1 MNKYIKKMI
10 QSKASKRIISGLT
23 AFVMLSG
30 ALPVNDMSNIGDFFA
45 GFGYFSLL
53 PLIASAADPSE
64 DDDPT
69 FQHDPVTFEITVKNS
84 EFADY
89 SRSCQ
94 IYAKYH
100 QQDKITITDLDDTSI
115 SDAIN
120 FAGLGTAA
128 YPFAGSIAF
137 DGNTDITLNLDGPL
151 FNYVYDTVTIENNGN
166 PLKLSRY
173 YYRGSSASD
182 TTPVLAQNVLSG
194 TGTKAKWDISIV
206 KPTNSDDYYL
216 KPFGGLIGRMCK
228 GDNSDTDSLSIEV
241 TMNADG
247 SDNGAVE
254 IKGTTDIGLICGYM
268 EEGTSLTAS
277 FSTNR
282 GGGKGISS
290 ISTSSGNAGGLV
302 GTMERGAALT
312 YSGNQYQADGEGIKT
327 ADGYAGGIAGK
338 NEGGAITLEASRTI
352 SQHIEGTLGS
362 GSIYGYYKPAVSVR
376 FAVTDY
382 TITSGCQVNGSG
394 SIGGLFGV
402 LENNYDMAI
411 EGAENGTSFT
421 ATHEDGAAYAFG
433 GLIGTY
439 RSDKLA
445 NSLVI
450 KNLSVTP
457 SRGTSTFYGG
467 GIAVIDDTI
476 NSSYVKFENFTVTNA
491 AGANGITFGG
501 LVAKADNS
509 FVEASNTT
517 ISVGGNFRGGAA
529 VGSLENGVLKLS
541 GKFDISGAAP
551 GSPNDDYR
559 EGKIVGYRD
568 NALIYAD
575 NWTYSGNDAEVDN
588 IGSWG
593 DIIVFDD
600 TKLKKADVLTEKTDH
615 TITITEPGE
624 SININS
630 VADYAKTSLA
640 FQIDSRDN
648 KVLTNDK
655 AAKNS
660 GDITFGSDQTAVTID
675 LTGTGLRGITRDNTE
690 NDRIPEESDNADYT
704 GTITGNNATIILDFE
719 NVGGLPVCRHKYNG
733 MFAFVHNTT
742 VKNLK
747 FEGKLNLNA
756 VQANVRMFGAS
767 FTSEAYGTFKAENV
781 EVNTVFTTE
790 GSKEVCVGG
799 LLGWGAS
806 SIGDITVSASTFYCN
821 ITDNNSN
828 KDSCFGG
835 VIGRINHYNN
845 TSIEWDF
852 TELNITG
859 SIKSSTGSPSRIGG
873 LIASIDQHTGVTQR
887 SLNLTGVNVQNLTLT
902 GAGTSMGGLLGYSWL
917 NVNTKFNNVTV
928 TGSSISDSTDKSRLA
943 GLVYCGTGH
952 WVVEKDTED
961 NPGININGLT
971 VDADKAESFGIIVNR
986 GKNNED
992 SAIFLE
998 IKKDAYVISSS
1009 TLDGLKAD
1017 CIFDEMVA
1025 YSASDVCANGQG
1037 VVSINVGGTDG
1048 GLTMDGTGGSN
1059 TYNAQTERGKIA
1071 NSNTRY
1077 YYNLDTIRGNTNPSN
1092 AEKLLL
1098 WALNRYAHSS
1108 INTYFST
1115 KAGWNYQWEENWK
1128 EDIIPDG
1135 IYDMKGYSWYP
1146 VDVGDTVTV
1155 NGKFTF
1161 YNKGIEDCE
1170 KAKTDTNKFVRT
1182 SLGDKNAGYT
1192 QHHLMQNGLF
1202 RDVTGTLNV
1211 GTVRF
1216 SGSIGTDDYGSGA
1229 LVWGTVKGSSAS
1241 NIGSVIVTESG
1252 SITLDGIFVHDLASY
1267 NPLLI
1272 NQIGSYSTVSLS
1284 DVSNT
1289 EVYKTIDGI
1298 NKPDG
1303 YPKAATSL
1311 IGKAGKS
1318 DATNINI
1325 GFEKIKLDGR
1335 TAHTNT
1341 SLDTVYNTECSLFT
1355 RATLLEHFQYDS
1367 GASGIYNYSYDEDWG
1382 ADGETTPP
1390 RNVTYGYEISDP
1402 DSEYYGQE
1410 FWYNN
1415 EDHENGRYTI
1425 YDSGLTPKNGNSETY
1440 KNQTAFNYNNFLPY
1454 VAVKDPSNKQHQLS
1468 VNHAAAGLSGCG
1480 TYNDPYQIP
1489 NAAVLTKI
1497 VELLNG
1503 TNSSD
1508 FIINLPTLKTD
1519 ETLQFKSWD
1528 TDRHLEYKW
1537 DSTNSYYVDSENSKT
1552 YNQDDIRKYVAGA
1565 YFEITGSFEL
1575 PQNYKGLG
1583 NTPNNEESVFRGVII
1598 GNNNT
1603 ITLTGSN
1610 PFIFSSYGSVVK
1622 DLTIKVDTDITMTN
1636 NTGGV
1641 TFTHN
1646 NNNTKTYTYGA
1657 VIGRVLGGDNIIDNV
1672 RVNFQDKKI
1681 KLRTTGTNKQ
1691 NRLLPVGGY
1700 VGVAVKGTL
1709 IFRNMDSVPEADR
1722 IGLKSDTVVDYNKQA
1737 NPVNT
1742 NLVNDDGWLYVNP
1755 IIGRVINAAVFTE
1768 SDKYR
1773 PFEDGTRMYYDE
1785 NGNEKIYTWPD
1796 GAVTMKN
1803 GTKDYSIPDIDKE
1816 GGSFTLTGIDFLNGK
1831 NPTATNNKDN
1841 WKNYSRFTLE
1851 FPNAQSIFLMSM
1863 ITQTG
1868 MSGGTYGYRD
1878 QQIWDA
1884 TQQKG
1889 VNKLAGGYY
1898 ESDKWGV
1905 ASYQGYR
1912 SVHNAEYDR
1921 VGKDSENTLEPTEG
1935 SETYEDF
1942 QSSKSDGFWEYTDAS
1957 AKKRTY
1963 CVPYIIRK
1971 YTPKISDSIDSAG
1984 NSLESK
1990 GEGYIAFV
1998 MTHQYNYLNM
2008 KFTDAAKVGT
2018 YYLPDGF
2025 RGIGMLG
2032 HNNVFVGN
2040 QIGNEYRDMI
2050 PHIFG
2055 IDGNSVTVSLNMN
2068 LHIYNS
2074 DDYYGDT
2081 GQTYMGF
2088 GFFDSLIQNK
2098 DGTDNSLNLTKD
2110 DYQIKNFTITGSV
2123 YFDAIDM
2130 STGTISTYSSISNRH
2145 YSVGGLMGS
2154 TPGTSETYQ
2163 LNLVNVNPSNLSV
2176 TGAKYTG
2183 GLIGYNASNNKKK
2196 SKTTITQIKP
2206 KKLKVSSGIY
2216 AGGLIGYS
2224 TQTALDIN
2232 DVTIEEP
2239 DIISAYTGSEN
2250 SYKNAVG
2257 GIVGYVDTDTE
2268 NYGVE
2273 LKNITIG
2280 NKAAS
2285 ESTSFGYKDA
2295 TTQEVTVVG
2304 GLIGKNYTKSTNRLS
2319 EITYSTKIEDCN
2331 IYNVNLNGHR
2341 VGGIIG
2347 SSENNSSITSVAI
2360 YNTHV
2365 ISTLGSSI
2373 KGVSNTKNNGRGCA
2387 GFIGYFRTSKDDNV
2401 IDGCSLEGYDLYSA
2415 LEAGAVSGSSE
2426 GGTINIRNFKV
2437 SDTNIHSSKTVG
2449 ALYGWNKTSILGY
2462 NILMNNVLFYN
2473 YDSDEV
2479 PNNECGY
2486 LCGNFNDSGRRVKI
2500 AGFSRKGI
2508 INREKMLGNKSSD
2521 YDFGTDGYVIF
2532 SDYEGKCL
2540 TDSKSKAFS
2549 DINGENNVTDY
2560 NGKIVTDNS
2569 PYITS
2574 SPKRLISTSQFLTG
2588 DGVSAVSFAQT
2599 PFMKIIKDRVNDAA
2613 GAYKTSTE
2621 LTDEQIAAIKNQF
2634 THSLEEF
2641 DVSTGVEL
2649 DFPLLIVNDTDPTTT
2664 TDLINN
2670 YLGTLTNTKYNFADN
2685 TQNAIYAVAL
2695 NTCIFNTETGK
2706 FDIIKDKE
2714 ANLYHSTVGNNQHC
2728 FRMDANS
2735 VDNGHDYAQF
2745 TLLDAQFKDPADTSK
2760 VAYHLYVPV
2769 IVKKLLQ
2776 FEFNASIESGTSY
2789 YPDAYSTKKTLF
2801 ENLGNP
2807 ATIKFEYT
2815 YDRDADGWIKAIN
2828 EGETMSGNLNKAL
2841 AVTYSGGA
2849 WPDDTRL
2856 VLVDASNKD
2865 KFYYLDNPTQT
2876 ASLPLSSFKDEKGN
2890 GYVPVPLNDLMQIT
2904 ITPDSNGTLMLNNDE
2919 NGNNKAANATVK
2931 DKNGIYY
2938 RYITSDDTPS
2948 QKYMATNVTD
2958 IQPERYYLSIFT
2970 KKNDNDG
2977 SIYHIALSSL
2987 DKFNEN
2993 QELTG
2998 WRPNKVIGNKNQPVH
3013 LVTGM
3018 LYETNYKLT
3027 ASSATTSQIMSSTNS
3042 HLDVTMNST
3051 ISLTENAVNNG
3062 VPGNMKSAGSST
3074 IYQTFLMTYDTIK
3087 TKGESSVI
3095 GLNENAY
3102 PYTNVLSYKIYKGKT
3117 ATGTEL
3123 YKDILGE
3130 TNGYTPA
3137 ISGTNFIDLWNKQ
3150 NLISLLRESSNGYS
3164 VTLRTNFW
3172 VGYEPDAL
3180 GYQFPKKNAGE
3191 SDVEIGAKV
3200 IGYSNISSALASLNY
3215 SESTWRAE
3223 GDKRYYTEDDS
3234 SATLTYN
3241 ADTTPGSSSG
3251 LYSSLGINSVELG
3264 DTTSHISS
3272 TAVYDISAL
3281 KSSGEYVEFNI
3292 SLSSRK
3298 AGYENKLKI
3307 DQYIES
3313 MEIKGISE
3321 DPLLKL
3327 DHGTLTTTN
3336 DSNIKVTGNANG
3348 TEYTLRV
3355 KKNLLPTLGQDKVY
3369 TVRLT
3374 YDIYTGNTKFNQT
3387 GLAYSNYML
3396 TLNAALY
3403 DSMNS
3408 ENFSPSSNSSDHIIY
3423 TNARVQSKVMD

>member
-173 YYRGSSASD
+173 YYRGSNASD
-182 TTPVLAQNVLSG
+182 TTPLLAQNVLPG
-194 TGTKAKWDISIV
+194 TGTKAAWNISIM

-216 KPFGGLIGRMCK
+216 KPFGGLIGRMHK
-228 GDNSDTDSLSIEV
+228 DNNSGAASLSINV

-247 SDNGAVE
+247 SDNGTVE
-254 IKGTTDIGLICGYM
+254 IKGNTDIGLICGYM
-268 EEGTSLTAS
+268 EEGTSLAAS
-277 FSTNR
+277 FSTDR
-282 GGGKGISS
+282 GGGNGISS

-302 GTMERGAALT
+302 GTMERGTALT
-312 YSGNQYQADGEGIKT
+312 CSGNQYQADGEGIKT
-327 ADGYAGGIAGK
+327 ADGYAGGMAGK
-338 NEGGAITLEASRTI
+338 NEGGTINLEASRTI

-362 GSIYGYYKPAVSVR
+362 GSIYGYYKPAENVR
-376 FAVTDY
+376 LAVTDY
-382 TITSGCQVNGSG
+382 TITNGCQVNGSG

-421 ATHEDGAAYAFG
+421 ATHAGGAADAFG

-439 RSDKLA
+439 RSDNLA

-467 GIAVIDDTI
+467 GIAVIDDTVS
-476 NSSYVKFENFTVTNA
+476 SSYVKFENFTVTNA
-491 AGANGITFGG
+491 AGANGMTFGG

-517 ISVGGNFRGGAA
+517 ISVSGNFRGGAA

-559 EGKIVGYRD
+559 EGKIVGYRN

-575 NWTYSGNDAEVDN
+575 NWTYSGNNAEVDN

-767 FTSEAYGTFKAENV
+767 FTSEAYGTFNAENV

-806 SIGDITVSASTFYCN
+806 SIGDITVSDSTFYCN

-887 SLNLTGVNVQNLTLT
+887 SLNLTGVNVKDLTLT

-917 NVNTKFNNVTV
+917 NVNATFHNVTV
-928 TGSSISDSTDKSRLA
+928 NNSKISDSINNVNLA
-943 GLVYCGTGH
+943 GLVYLGTGH
-952 WVVEKDTED
+952 WVAEKENG
-961 NPGININGLT
+961 NPGISINGIT
-971 VDADKAESFGIIVNR
+971 IEAANASSFGMIVNK
-986 GKNNED
+986 GKNND
-992 SAIFLE
+992 DTAIFLE
-998 IKKDAYVISSS
+998 IKDGAYVIQNSN
-1009 TLDGLKAD
+1009 LDNLKTN
-1017 CIFDEMVA
+1017 CVFDEIVA

-1071 NSNTRY
+1071 NRNTRY
-1077 YYNLDTIRGNTNPSN
+1077 YYNLDTIREKTNPSN

-1115 KAGWNYQWEENWK
+1115 EAGWNYKVEENWK
-1128 EDIIPDG
+1128 ENIIPDG

-1146 VDVGDTVTV
+1146 VDVGNTVTV
-1155 NGKFTF
+1155 NGTFKF
-1161 YNKGIEDCE
+1161 YNSEFE
-1170 KAKTDTNKFVRT
+1170 SSENAKSSTNHFT
-1182 SLGDKNAGYT
+1182 SLGDKNSYT

-1202 RDVTGTLNV
+1202 CDVTGTLNV

-1241 NIGSVIVTESG
+1241 NIASVIMVENG

-1289 EVYKTIDGI
+1289 KVYKTIDGI

-1425 YDSGLTPKNGNSETY
+1425 YDSGLTPKNGNAETY

-1583 NTPNNEESVFRGVII
+1583 NTPSNEESVFRGVIV

-1603 ITLTGSN
+1603 ITLKGSN

-1622 DLTIKVDTDITMTN
+1622 DLTIKVDSDIVMSN
-1636 NTGGV
+1636 QNQGI
-1641 TFTHN
+1641 TFVYDKEYS
-1646 NNNTKTYTYGA
+1646 NTKTYGA
-1657 VIGRVLGGDNIIDNV
+1657 VMGRVLGGDNIIDNV
-1672 RVNFQDKKI
+1672 SVNFQDKKI

-1709 IFRNMDSVPEADR
+1709 IFRNMDSVPEDDR
-1722 IGLKSDTVVDYNKQA
+1722 MGLKSDTVVDYNKQD

-1768 SDKYR
+1768 SNKYR
-1773 PFEDGTRMYYDE
+1773 PFEDGTRKYYDK
-1785 NGNEKIYTWPD
+1785 NGNEQTYKWPD

-1803 GTKDYSIPDIDKE
+1803 GTKDYSIPDIDKN
-1816 GGSFTLTGIDFLNGK
+1816 GGSFTLTGAVSVKGDIRTDY
-1831 NPTATNNKDN
+1831 
-1841 WKNYSRFTLE
+1841 KNYSKLTME
-1851 FPNAQSIFLMSM
+1851 FPNAQSLFLMSE

-1868 MSGGTYGYRD
+1868 MSESTYGYRKTD
-1878 QQIWDA
+1878 TQYCGDTDA
-1884 TQQKG
+1884 KIG
-1889 VNKLAGGYY
+1889 DIKPVGGFY
-1898 ESDKWGV
+1898 ESDHWGV
-1905 ASYQGYR
+1905 ASYQTYR

-1921 VGKDSENTLEPTEG
+1921 VGRDPAGTEEPNST
-1935 SETYEDF
+1935 
-1942 QSSKSDGFWEYTDAS
+1942 SDTYTDYELSKADGYWGIEDGS
-1957 AKKRTY
+1957 AIKRKNL
-1963 CVPYIIRK
+1963 VPYIVRK
-1971 YTPKISDSIDSAG
+1971 YTPKIS
-1984 NSLESK
+1984 ESK
-1990 GEGYIAFV
+1990 GIDGETLLGEGYIAFV
-1998 MTHQYNYLNM
+1998 MTHQYNYLYM
-2008 KFTDAAKVGT
+2008 KFTDTAKVGT

-2032 HNNVFVGN
+2032 HKNVFVGTN
-2040 QIGNEYRDMI
+2040 FDGEYRDMI

-2055 IDGNSVTVSLNMN
+2055 IEGNYVTVSLNMK
-2068 LHIYNS
+2068 LHMYNS
-2074 DDYYGDT
+2074 EDSYAVTDK
-2081 GQTYMGF
+2081 TYMGF
-2088 GFFDSLIQNK
+2088 GFFDSMIQNK
-2098 DGTDNSLNLTKD
+2098 DGSANSIDLTKEE
-2110 DYQIKNFTITGSV
+2110 YQIKDFTITGSV
-2123 YFDAIDM
+2123 YLDAIDM
-2130 STGTISTYSSISNRH
+2130 STGKIPAYTESMDSNR
-2145 YSVGGLMGS
+2145 YYTVGGLTGS
-2154 TPGTSETYQ
+2154 TPGTSEIYQ
-2163 LNLVNVNPSNLSV
+2163 LNLVNVTPSNLNV
-2176 TGAKYTG
+2176 TGVRYTG
-2183 GLIGYNASNNKKK
+2183 GLIGYNVSKNEKK
-2196 SKTTITQIKP
+2196 SKTTITHIKP

-2239 DIISAYTGSEN
+2239 DIISTYTGSVN

-2257 GIVGYVDTDTE
+2257 GIVGYVDTNTKS
-2268 NYGVE
+2268 YGVE

-2280 NKAAS
+2280 NIDADK
-2285 ESTSFGYKDA
+2285 STSFGYENQ

-2304 GLIGKNYTKSTNRLS
+2304 GLIGKNYTYSSLRIS
-2319 EITYSTKIEDCN
+2319 DGSITHSTKIEDCN

-2341 VGGIIG
+2341 VGGVIG
-2347 SSENNSSITSVAI
+2347 SSENNNSTTSVAI

-2401 IDGCSLEGYDLYSA
+2401 IDGCSLEGYNLYSA
-2415 LEAGAVSGSSE
+2415 LETGAVSGNTE

-2437 SDTNIHSSKTVG
+2437 SDTNIHSSKRVG
-2449 ALYGWNKTSILGY
+2449 GLYGWNKTSILGY

-2479 PNNECGY
+2479 PTTECGY
-2486 LCGNFNDSGRRVKI
+2486 LCGNFNDGGRRVKI
-2500 AGFSRKGI
+2500 AGFSRKGT
-2508 INREKMLGNKSSD
+2508 INCEKMLGNKSSD
-2521 YDFGTDGYVIF
+2521 YDFSTDGYVIF
-2532 SDYEGKCL
+2532 SDYEGLCL
-2540 TDSKSKAFS
+2540 TNSKSQVFS

-2560 NGKIVTDNS
+2560 NGNIVTDNS

-2599 PFMKIIKDRVNDAA
+2599 PFMKIITDRVNDVA

-2641 DVSTGVEL
+2641 DASTGVDH
-2649 DFPLLIVNDTDPTTT
+2649 DFPLLIVNDTDPTAT

-2685 TQNAIYAVAL
+2685 TKNAIYAVAL

-2706 FDIIKDKE
+2706 FNIIKDKD

-2745 TLLDAQFKDPADTSK
+2745 TLLDVQFKDPADTSK

-2841 AVTYSGGA
+2841 ALTYSGGK

-2876 ASLPLSSFKDEKGN
+2876 ASLPLSSFKDEKDK

-2958 IQPERYYLSIFT
+2958 IHPERYYLSIFT

-2998 WRPNKVIGNKNQPVH
+2998 WRPNKVISNKNQPVH

-3042 HLDVTMNST
+3042 HLDVNMSST

-3117 ATGTEL
+3117 ATETEL

-3180 GYQFPKKNAGE
+3180 GYQFPKKNSGE

-3336 DSNIKVTGNANG
+3336 DSNIKVTENANG